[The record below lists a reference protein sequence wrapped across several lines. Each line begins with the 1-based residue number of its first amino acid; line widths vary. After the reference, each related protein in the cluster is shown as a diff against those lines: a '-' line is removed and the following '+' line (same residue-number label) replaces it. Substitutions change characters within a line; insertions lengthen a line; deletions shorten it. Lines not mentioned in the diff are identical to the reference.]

1 MALPAALPL
10 LTKFALPLIGGGIGA
25 YEGGKRGGVGGAVL
39 GGIGGAVTPRIF
51 RIAGT
56 GLGANL
62 IRSKIGASLP
72 AGLTSTQIGGAFAN
86 LAPWVGAPA
95 VAGAIG
101 GGTARSIIGGP
112 NEPPGLWYYQKPW
125 GSMQSQLGYGADQQD
140 LQLRGLKTLSPEI
153 YKWMEKTKEADL
165 RRQLA
170 AAQIRSNIDLAAR
183 LTAQGQLGAQA
194 LGQQA
199 MGSIGQGLTANYQ
212 YR

>member
-1 MALPAALPL
+1 
-10 LTKFALPLIGGGIGA
+10 
-25 YEGGKRGGVGGAVL
+25 
-39 GGIGGAVTPRIF
+39 
-51 RIAGT
+51 
-56 GLGANL
+56 
-62 IRSKIGASLP
+62 
-72 AGLTSTQIGGAFAN
+72 
-86 LAPWVGAPA
+86 
-95 VAGAIG
+95 
-101 GGTARSIIGGP
+101 
-112 NEPPGLWYYQKPW
+112 
-125 GSMQSQLGYGADQQD
+125 MQSQLGYGADQQD